1 MSFSTKKC
9 LICQERYLPT
19 AYHQKYCSS
28 ACNAKAWRQRDPE
41 QSKKAH
47 QLYKEANKEKIAE
60 DGLKWQRA
68 NKDQLKEYRKDP
80 LNHLA
85 ANLRSRLSK
94 AISRKQLTCS
104 AVDDLGC
111 TIEELKKYLENK
123 FKPGMSWDNYSLY
136 GWHIDHIKPLIL
148 ATSKTEIKDLCHY
161 TNLQPLWAEENLSKG
176 DKV

>member
-9 LICQERYLPT
+9 LICKQEYSSS
-19 AYHQKYCSS
+19 ASNSKYCND
-28 ACNAKAWRQRDPE
+28 ACNAKAWRTRNPE

-47 QLYKEANKEKIAE
+47 QLYQEANKEKIAK
-60 DGLKWQRA
+60 DRLNWQRA
-68 NKDQLKEYRKDP
+68 NKEQLKEYRKDP

-104 AVDDLGC
+104 AVEDLGC
-111 TIEELKKYLENK
+111 TLEELKKHLESL
-123 FKPGMSWDNYSLY
+123 FKPGMTWDNY
-136 GWHIDHIKPLIL
+136 GDWHIDHKRPLTL
-148 ATSKTEIKDLCHY
+148 AISEAEIKDLCHY
-161 TNLQPLWAEENLSKG
+161 TNLQPLWAKENLSKG